1 MAIYVRPFVT
11 SIAHGEGC
19 PKRNYGPACA
29 RRTNGWEYHLKLVL
43 PNGEFFEERKKSPVD
58 GKTATQRYA
67 EAREAHVVRESVAP
81 APVAKKEVPTV
92 CGFCESFMT
101 YSKTNNKPSTVYAK
115 EWMLNCHII
124 PFFGKTRLDAIG
136 PAEIERYKAAKLD
149 SGLMKKSINNHL
161 TSLRKLLN
169 LAVEWNVLDRAPGVR
184 ALREKHE
191 CVAEDEYLTF
201 EETPRFMEAVAPEWR
216 TFVIVALKTGLR
228 LGELLALQWQHI
240 DLVAGYLIVLR
251 SLWRGQEGS
260 PKGGQ
265 NRKVPLSE
273 VALTALK
280 AHRHLRG
287 AYVFSDER
295 GNHLTRSMLKDV
307 VPSACARAKLA
318 KRITTHGLRHT
329 FASHLVMRAAS
340 LKAVQELL
348 GHESIEMTLRYS
360 HLTPD
365 VKREAVQMLDVTDAG
380 LLAPQ
385 TDNRERYGSRR
396 ERQKKAPGVTGVG
409 LSGKRDLNVA

>member
-11 SIAHGEGC
+11 SIAHVEGC
-19 PKRNYGPACA
+19 PKRNCGPACV

-67 EAREAHVVRESVAP
+67 DARAAHVVRESVAP
-81 APVAKKEVPTV
+81 VPVAKKEVPTV
-92 CGFCESFMT
+92 SGFRESFMT

-115 EWMLNCHII
+115 EGMLNAHLI

-161 TSLRKLLN
+161 TALRKLLN
-169 LAVEWNVLDRAPGVR
+169 LAVEWNVLDRAPRVR
-184 ALREKHE
+184 AFREKHE
-191 CVAEDEYLTF
+191 YVAEDEYLTL

-216 TFVIVALKTGLR
+216 TFVVLALKTGLR
-228 LGELLALQWQHI
+228 LGELLALQWQDI
-240 DLVAGYLIVLR
+240 DLVAGFLIVRR

-265 NRKVPLSE
+265 NRKVPLSD
-273 VALTALK
+273 VALAALK

-287 AYVFSDER
+287 PYVFCDER
-295 GNHLTRSMLKDV
+295 GNHLTHSMLKDV

-329 FASHLVMRAAS
+329 FASHLVMRGAS

-365 VKREAVQMLDVTDAG
+365 VKREAVQLLDRTENSGDI
-380 LLAPQ
+380 
-385 TDNRERYGSRR
+385 RET
-396 ERQKKAPGVTGVG
+396 EEAEKKKAPDVRG
-409 LSGKRDLNVA
+409 LDGAGKGI

>member
-11 SIAHGEGC
+11 SIAHVEGC
-19 PKRNYGPACA
+19 PKRNCGPACV

-67 EAREAHVVRESVAP
+67 DARAAHVVRESVAP
-81 APVAKKEVPTV
+81 VPVAKKEVPTV
-92 CGFCESFMT
+92 SEFRESFMT
-101 YSKTNNKPSTVYAK
+101 YSRTNNKPSTVYAK
-115 EWMLNCHII
+115 EWMLNAHLI

-161 TSLRKLLN
+161 TALRKLLN
-169 LAVEWNVLDRAPGVR
+169 LAVEWNVLDRAPKVR
-184 ALREKHE
+184 AFREKQ
-191 CVAEDEYLTF
+191 DEYLTL

-216 TFVIVALKTGLR
+216 TFVVLALKTGLR
-228 LGELLALQWQHI
+228 LGELLALQWQDI
-240 DLVAGYLIVLR
+240 DLVAGFLIVRR

-265 NRKVPLSE
+265 NRKVPLSD
-273 VALTALK
+273 VALAALK

-287 AYVFSDER
+287 PYVFCDER
-295 GNHLTRSMLKDV
+295 GNHLTHSMLKDV

-329 FASHLVMRAAS
+329 FASHLVMRGAS

-365 VKREAVQMLDVTDAG
+365 VKREAVQLLDVTEKLGDIRETAEAQKENPRGHRG
-380 LLAPQ
+380 L
-385 TDNRERYGSRR
+385 D
-396 ERQKKAPGVTGVG
+396 
-409 LSGKRDLNVA
+409 